1 MTRNVEIGLQ
11 AVDLGLEPGN
21 DALLVVDEI
30 LLALV
35 LSDC

>member
-1 MTRNVEIGLQ
+1 LC
-11 AVDLGLEPGN
+11 LEPGN